1 MRSQVMRQHSAQ
13 YSHAAALH
21 GQLVDGDGHL
31 QAANHCRAALPN
43 DSGNGGPGLDVLDC
57 PRHVLVSHLRRVG
70 VKAEQLCE
78 RSRAAASGG
87 IALIHQSQVVDG
99 QMLNQLPTILPVV
112 QGSLGATGKRR
123 PVGGGGN

>member
-1 MRSQVMRQHSAQ
+1 MRSQVMRQYSAQ

-57 PRHVLVSHLRRVG
+57 PRHVLVSHYHDTMD
-70 VKAEQLCE
+70 ADAMD
-78 RSRAAASGG
+78 AAAMDAATRVPVGSVAG
-87 IALIHQSQVVDG
+87 IA
-99 QMLNQLPTILPVV
+99 P
-112 QGSLGATGKRR
+112 GARGAE
-123 PVGGGGN
+123 P